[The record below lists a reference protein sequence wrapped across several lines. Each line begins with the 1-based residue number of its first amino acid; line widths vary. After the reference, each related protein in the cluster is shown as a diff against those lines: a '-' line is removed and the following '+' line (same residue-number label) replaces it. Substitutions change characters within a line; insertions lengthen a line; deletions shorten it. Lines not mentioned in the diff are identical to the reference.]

1 MALTRDYKESIR
13 ERMER
18 DPAFRRALLQDA
30 VEVMI
35 GGEVGLA
42 KSLLRDYIN
51 ASLGFPELGRLTGK
65 SPKSLMRM
73 FGPTGNPQAG
83 NLFDVIRVLQDH
95 EGIRLAVRAEATE
108 AA

>member
-1 MALTRDYKESIR
+1 MVLTRDYRESVR

-35 GGEVGLA
+35 SGEVDLA
-42 KSLLRDYIN
+42 KTLLRDYIN
-51 ASLGFPELGRLTGK
+51 ASLGFAELGRLTGK

-73 FGPTGNPQAG
+73 FGPAGNPQAV
-83 NLFDVIRVLQDH
+83 NLFDVIRVLQQH